1 MISCY
6 WSYHNI
12 QFKGVL
18 YNQMKHRKNS
28 APAEAGYLQLYH
40 RLRREITDGT
50 YPFGAKLPSKR
61 LLAEEAGVS
70 VITAEHAYAL
80 LLEEGYAEAR
90 TRSGYYV
97 IYRDAD
103 FLSVPKDPV
112 REYRREGE
120 AQRNS
125 VPPVVSGGAEV
136 SGRISYALFAR
147 TARKVLLDGG
157 ERLLVKSPNNG
168 LPELRVA
175 LAGYLARSQ
184 GVHVTPEQIVIGSG
198 AEYLYTLVA
207 QLFPGQV
214 FGVEDP
220 CYEKIRQV
228 YRASGIRCDPLRL
241 MPDGIAGDELSR
253 TEATVLHVT
262 PFHSYPSGVTASAS
276 KRAEYLRF
284 IRRTGGY
291 LIEDNFDAEL
301 TVSVKNESTLFS
313 QSEDGRVIYMN
324 TFSRTVAP
332 SVRVGYLVLPTGLL
346 SRFAGRLGFYS
357 CTVPVFEQLLLAELI
372 ESGDFERHINR
383 VRREKRRLEKA
394 GG

>member
-1 MISCY
+1 MEY
-6 WSYHNI
+6 RTVP
-12 QFKGVL
+12 GTG
-18 YNQMKHRKNS
+18 
-28 APAEAGYLQLYH
+28 EAGYLQLYR
-40 RLRREITDGT
+40 RLRGQITDGS
-50 YPFGAKLPSKR
+50 YPYGAKLPSKR

-103 FLSVPKDPV
+103 FLNIPK
-112 REYRREGE
+112 E
-120 AQRNS
+120 ACKNTAEAVLKERVGS
-125 VPPVVSGGAEV
+125 GAAKEVPPAGETAGGTAPTGRTAPAGKSV

-147 TARKVLLDGG
+147 TARKVLLDAG

-175 LAGYLARSQ
+175 LVGYLARTQ

-198 AEYLYTLVA
+198 AEYLYTLVT

-214 FGVEDP
+214 FGIEDP

-228 YRASGIRCDPLRL
+228 YRASGIDTDPLRL
-241 MPDGIAGDELSR
+241 ASDGIAGEELAR
-253 TEATVLHVT
+253 TGATVLHVT

-276 KRAEYLRF
+276 KRAEYLHFAR
-284 IRRTGGY
+284 IRNGY
-291 LIEDNFDAEL
+291 LIEDNYDAEL

-313 QSEDGRVIYMN
+313 QSEDGRVIYLN
-324 TFSRTVAP
+324 TFSHTVAP
-332 SVRVGYLVLPTGLL
+332 SVRVGYMVLPAGLL
-346 SRFAGRLGFYS
+346 SRFARRLGFYS
-357 CTVPVFEQLLLAELI
+357 CTVPVFEQYLLAELI
-372 ESGDFERHINR
+372 GSGDFERHINR
-383 VRREKRRLEKA
+383 VRREKRRR
-394 GG
+394 G